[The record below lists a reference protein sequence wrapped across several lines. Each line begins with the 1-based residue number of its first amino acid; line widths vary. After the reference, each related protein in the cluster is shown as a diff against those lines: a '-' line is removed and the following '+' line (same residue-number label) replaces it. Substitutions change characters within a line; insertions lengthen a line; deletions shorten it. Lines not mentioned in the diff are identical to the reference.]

1 MAYFENIDK
10 KKGGFSAGKKPG
22 KPGTVG
28 KLFPLE
34 KKGQRGTLTKGSK
47 KGK

>member
-1 MAYFENIDK
+1 MEDK
-10 KKGGFSAGKKPG
+10 KGKLSAGKKPG

-34 KKGQRGTLTKGSK
+34 KKGQRGKLPMGGGK